1 MKTLL
6 IIDAGLGQARA
17 YMAKTLLGA
26 AAPKAHLELI
36 DNPNDAELAIVLGT
50 ALPADSALN
59 GKNVYLGDINRAVA
73 HPELFLGEAKDHAKP
88 YVAPAAVAVPAAA
101 QGQKRI
107 VAVTACPTGVAHT
120 FMAAEAIETEAKKR
134 GWWVKVETRGSVG
147 AGNAITPEEVAEA
160 DLVIVAADIEV
171 DLAKFAGKP
180 MYRTTT
186 GLALKKTAQ
195 ELDKAV
201 AEAKPYQPS
210 GKPQA
215 AAEGKKESAGAYRHL
230 LTGVSY
236 MLPMVVAGG
245 LCIALSF
252 AFGIKA
258 FEVKDTLAAALMQ
271 IGGGS
276 AFALM
281 VPVLAG
287 FIAFSIADRPGLT
300 PGLIGGMLAVSGG
313 SAFALM
319 VPVLAGF
326 IAFSIADRP
335 GLTPGL
341 IGGMLA
347 VSGGSGFI
355 GGIIAGFL
363 AGYVAKAI
371 STKLKL
377 PQSMEALKPILIIPL
392 VSSLI
397 VGLAMIYLIGKPV
410 AGILAW
416 LTHWLQTMGTANAV
430 LLGAILGAM
439 MCTDMGGPVN
449 KAAYAFGVGL
459 LSTQTYAPMAA
470 IMAAG
475 MVPPLAMGIA
485 TLVARNKFDKGQR
498 EGGKAALVLGLC
510 FISEG
515 AIPFAARDPMRVLP
529 CCIVG
534 GAVTGAISMAVG
546 AKLMAP
552 HGGLFV
558 LLIPGAITPVLGY
571 LLAIVAGTL
580 VAGLA
585 YAVLKRPEAQTAEV
599 EKAA

>member
-6 IIDAGLGQARA
+6 MVDSSLGQARGHLA
-17 YMAKTLLGA
+17 KRMLEAAAAKTGLTLVES
-26 AAPKAHLELI
+26 LQ
-36 DNPNDAELAIVLGT
+36 DAELVAVAGQS
-50 ALPADSALN
+50 APADAGLN
-59 GKNVYLGDINRAVA
+59 GKLVYVGDVEQAVREPEAFLARAKA
-73 HPELFLGEAKDHAKP
+73 EAET
-88 YVAPAAVAVPAAA
+88 YQAPQAAPVKAD
-101 QGQKRI
+101 GQKRI
-107 VAVTACPTGVAHT
+107 VAITACPTGVAHT
-120 FMAAEAIETEAKKR
+120 FMAAEAIESEAKKR

-147 AGNAITPEEVAEA
+147 AGNAITPEEVAAA

-171 DLAKFAGKP
+171 DLDKFAGKP
-180 MYRTTT
+180 MYRTST

-195 ELDKAV
+195 ELDKAL
-201 AEAKPYQPS
+201 AEAEVFQPQQRGS
-210 GKPQA
+210 A
-215 AAEGKKESAGAYRHL
+215 APAGKKKEGNGPYRHM

-252 AFGIKA
+252 VFGIKA
-258 FEVKDTLAAALMQ
+258 FEVKGTLAAALMQ

-300 PGLIGGMLAVSGG
+300 PGLIGGMLAVSTG
-313 SAFALM
+313 
-319 VPVLAGF
+319 AGF
-326 IAFSIADRP
+326 
-335 GLTPGL
+335 L
-341 IGGMLA
+341 
-347 VSGGSGFI
+347 

-371 STKLKL
+371 SSKLRL

-392 VSSLI
+392 VASLI
-397 VGLAMIYLIGKPV
+397 TGLIMIYVVGTPV
-410 AGILAW
+410 AKIMEG
-416 LTHWLQTMGTANAV
+416 LTHWLQSLGTANAV

-449 KAAYAFGVGL
+449 KAAYAFGVAL
-459 LSTQTYAPMAA
+459 LSSSVYAPMAA

-475 MVPPLAMGIA
+475 MVPPLAMGLA
-485 TLVARNKFDKGQR
+485 TLLARHKFEKSER

-529 CCIVG
+529 CCIAG
-534 GAVTGAISMAVG
+534 GALTGALSMAFG

-558 LLIPGAITPVLGY
+558 LLIPGAITPVLLY
-571 LLAIVAGTL
+571 LVAIAAGTL
-580 VAGLA
+580 LAGVA
-585 YAVLKRPEAQTAEV
+585 YALLKRAETSV
-599 EKAA
+599 AAAA

>member
-6 IIDAGLGQARA
+6 IIDSSLGQARGHLA
-17 YMAKTLLGA
+17 SLMLGA
-26 AAPKAHLELI
+26 AAAKAGLSWVEKAA
-36 DNPNDAELAIVLGT
+36 DAELVIVAGQAI
-50 ALPADSALN
+50 PADRALN
-59 GKNVYLGDINRAVA
+59 GKKLYLGDVEKAVRD
-73 HPELFLGEAKDHAKP
+73 PEGFLAQAIAQAKP
-88 YVAPAAVAVPAAA
+88 YQAVAAATPVTA
-101 QGQKRI
+101 TGPKRI
-107 VAVTACPTGVAHT
+107 VAITACPTGVAHT
-120 FMAAEAIETEAKKR
+120 FMAAEAIESEAKKR

-147 AGNAITPEEVAEA
+147 AGNAITPEEVAAA

-171 DLAKFAGKP
+171 DLDKFAGKP
-180 MYRTTT
+180 MYRATT

-195 ELDKAV
+195 ELDKALV
-201 AEAKPYQPS
+201 EAEVYQPKTGS
-210 GKPQA
+210 STGS
-215 AAEGKKESAGAYRHL
+215 KKTETGGPYRHL

-252 AFGIKA
+252 VFGIKA
-258 FEVKDTLAAALMQ
+258 FEVKGTLAAALMQ

-300 PGLIGGMLAVSGG
+300 PGLIGGMLAVSTG
-313 SAFALM
+313 
-319 VPVLAGF
+319 AGF
-326 IAFSIADRP
+326 
-335 GLTPGL
+335 L
-341 IGGMLA
+341 
-347 VSGGSGFI
+347 

-371 STKLKL
+371 STKLHL

-392 VSSLI
+392 VASLI
-397 VGLAMIYLIGKPV
+397 VGLVMIYVVGTPV
-410 AGILAW
+410 AKIMTG
-416 LTHWLQTMGTANAV
+416 LTNWLQSMGTANAV

-449 KAAYAFGVGL
+449 KAAYAFGVAL
-459 LSTQTYAPMAA
+459 LSSSVYAPMAA

-475 MVPPLAMGIA
+475 MVPPLAMGLA
-485 TLVARNKFDKGQR
+485 TLLARHKFDKGEQ

-529 CCIVG
+529 CCIAG
-534 GAVTGAISMAVG
+534 GALTGALSMAFG
-546 AKLMAP
+546 AQLMAP

-558 LLIPGAITPVLGY
+558 LLIPGAIHPVLLY
-571 LLAIVAGTL
+571 LVAIIAGTVL
-580 VAGLA
+580 AGGL
-585 YAVLKRPEAQTAEV
+585 YAMLKRPDTAV
-599 EKAA
+599 AKVV

>member
-6 IIDAGLGQARA
+6 IIDSSLGQARGHLA
-17 YMAKTLLGA
+17 SLMLCA
-26 AAPKAHLELI
+26 AAAKAGLSWVEKAA
-36 DNPNDAELAIVLGT
+36 DAELVIVAGQSV
-50 ALPADSALN
+50 PADSALN
-59 GKNVYLGDINRAVA
+59 GKNVYLGDVEKAVRD
-73 HPELFLGEAKDHAKP
+73 PEGFLAQAITQAKP
-88 YVAPAAVAVPAAA
+88 YQAAVAAAPVA
-101 QGQKRI
+101 ASTTGPKRI
-107 VAVTACPTGVAHT
+107 VAITACPTGVAHT
-120 FMAAEAIETEAKKR
+120 FMAAEAIESEAKKR

-147 AGNAITPEEVAEA
+147 AGNAITPEEVAAA

-171 DLAKFAGKP
+171 DLDKFAGKP

-201 AEAKPYQPS
+201 VEAEVYQPKTGS
-210 GKPQA
+210 STGVKK
-215 AAEGKKESAGAYRHL
+215 AETGGPYRHL

-252 AFGIKA
+252 VFGIKA
-258 FEVKDTLAAALMQ
+258 FEVKGTLAAALMQ

-300 PGLIGGMLAVSGG
+300 PGLIGGMLAVSTG
-313 SAFALM
+313 
-319 VPVLAGF
+319 AGF
-326 IAFSIADRP
+326 
-335 GLTPGL
+335 L
-341 IGGMLA
+341 
-347 VSGGSGFI
+347 

-371 STKLKL
+371 STKLRL

-392 VSSLI
+392 VASLI
-397 VGLAMIYLIGKPV
+397 VGLVMIYVVGTPV
-410 AGILAW
+410 AKIMTG
-416 LTHWLQTMGTANAV
+416 LTNWLQSMGTANAV

-449 KAAYAFGVGL
+449 KAAYAFGVAL
-459 LSTQTYAPMAA
+459 LSSSVYAPMAA

-475 MVPPLAMGIA
+475 MVPPLAMGLA
-485 TLVARNKFDKGQR
+485 TLLARHKFDKGEQ

-529 CCIVG
+529 CCIAG
-534 GAVTGAISMAVG
+534 GALTGALSMAFG
-546 AKLMAP
+546 AQLMAP

-558 LLIPGAITPVLGY
+558 LLIPGAIHPVLLY
-571 LLAIVAGTL
+571 LVAIIAGTVL
-580 VAGLA
+580 AGGL
-585 YAVLKRPEAQTAEV
+585 YAMLKRPDAVVAKV
-599 EKAA
+599 A

>member
-6 IIDAGLGQARA
+6 MVDSSLGQARGHLA
-17 YMAKTLLGA
+17 KRMLEAAAAKTGLTLVESLQDAELVAVAGQAAPADAGLNGKLVYVGDVEQAVREPDAFLARARADAEPYQAPLA
-26 AAPKAHLELI
+26 AAPVKA
-36 DNPNDAELAIVLGT
+36 D
-50 ALPADSALN
+50 
-59 GKNVYLGDINRAVA
+59 
-73 HPELFLGEAKDHAKP
+73 
-88 YVAPAAVAVPAAA
+88 
-101 QGQKRI
+101 GQKRI
-107 VAVTACPTGVAHT
+107 VAITACPTGVAHT
-120 FMAAEAIETEAKKR
+120 FMAAEAIESEAKKR

-147 AGNAITPEEVAEA
+147 AGNAITPEEVAAA

-171 DLAKFAGKP
+171 DLDKFAGKP
-180 MYRTTT
+180 MYRTST

-195 ELDKAV
+195 ELDKAL
-201 AEAKPYQPS
+201 AEAEVFQPQQR
-210 GKPQA
+210 GGA
-215 AAEGKKESAGAYRHL
+215 APAAKKKEGNGPYRHL

-252 AFGIKA
+252 VFGIKA
-258 FEVKDTLAAALMQ
+258 FEVKGTLAAALMQ

-300 PGLIGGMLAVSGG
+300 PGLIGGMLAVSTG
-313 SAFALM
+313 
-319 VPVLAGF
+319 AGF
-326 IAFSIADRP
+326 
-335 GLTPGL
+335 L
-341 IGGMLA
+341 
-347 VSGGSGFI
+347 

-371 STKLKL
+371 SSKLRL

-392 VSSLI
+392 VASLI
-397 VGLAMIYLIGKPV
+397 TGLIMIYVVGTPV
-410 AGILAW
+410 AKIMEG
-416 LTHWLQTMGTANAV
+416 LTHWLQSLGTANAV
-430 LLGAILGAM
+430 LLGAILGGM

-449 KAAYAFGVGL
+449 KAAYAFGVAL
-459 LSTQTYAPMAA
+459 LSSSVYAPMAA

-475 MVPPLAMGIA
+475 MVPPLAMGLA
-485 TLVARNKFDKGQR
+485 TLLARRKFPKSEQ

-510 FISEG
+510 FITEG

-529 CCIVG
+529 CCIAG
-534 GAVTGAISMAVG
+534 GALTGALSMAFG

-558 LLIPGAITPVLGY
+558 LLIPGAISPVLLY
-571 LLAIVAGTL
+571 LVAIAAGTL
-580 VAGLA
+580 LAGVA
-585 YAVLKRPEAQTAEV
+585 YALLKRAEV
-599 EKAA
+599 PAASVA

>member
-6 IIDAGLGQARA
+6 MVDSSLGQARGHLA
-17 YMAKTLLGA
+17 KRMLEAAAAKTGLTLVESLQDAELVVVAGQAAPADAGLNGKLVYVGDVEQAVREPDAFLARAKAEAETYQVPQA
-26 AAPKAHLELI
+26 AAPVKA
-36 DNPNDAELAIVLGT
+36 N
-50 ALPADSALN
+50 
-59 GKNVYLGDINRAVA
+59 
-73 HPELFLGEAKDHAKP
+73 
-88 YVAPAAVAVPAAA
+88 
-101 QGQKRI
+101 GQKRI
-107 VAVTACPTGVAHT
+107 VAITACPTGVAHT
-120 FMAAEAIETEAKKR
+120 FMAAEAIESEAKKR

-147 AGNAITPEEVAEA
+147 AGNAITPEEVAAA

-171 DLAKFAGKP
+171 DLDKFAGKP
-180 MYRTTT
+180 MYRTST

-195 ELDKAV
+195 ELDKAQ
-201 AEAKPYQPS
+201 AEAEVFQPQQR
-210 GKPQA
+210 GGA
-215 AAEGKKESAGAYRHL
+215 APKAKKKEGSGPYRHL

-252 AFGIKA
+252 VFGIKA
-258 FEVKDTLAAALMQ
+258 FEVKGTLAAALMQ

-300 PGLIGGMLAVSGG
+300 PGLIGGMLAVSTG
-313 SAFALM
+313 
-319 VPVLAGF
+319 AGF
-326 IAFSIADRP
+326 
-335 GLTPGL
+335 L
-341 IGGMLA
+341 
-347 VSGGSGFI
+347 

-371 STKLKL
+371 SSKLRL

-392 VSSLI
+392 VASLI
-397 VGLAMIYLIGKPV
+397 TGLIMIYVVGTPV
-410 AGILAW
+410 AKIMEG
-416 LTHWLQTMGTANAV
+416 LTHWLQSLGTANAV
-430 LLGAILGAM
+430 LLGAILGGM

-449 KAAYAFGVGL
+449 KAAYAFGVAL
-459 LSTQTYAPMAA
+459 LSSSVYAPMAA

-475 MVPPLAMGIA
+475 MVPPLAMGLA
-485 TLVARNKFDKGQR
+485 TLLARRKFPKSEQ

-510 FISEG
+510 FITEG

-529 CCIVG
+529 CCIAG
-534 GAVTGAISMAVG
+534 GALTGALSMAFG

-558 LLIPGAITPVLGY
+558 LLIPGAISPVLLY
-571 LLAIVAGTL
+571 LVAIAAGTL
-580 VAGLA
+580 LAGVA
-585 YAVLKRPEAQTAEV
+585 YALLKRAEV
-599 EKAA
+599 PVTAAA

>member
-6 IIDAGLGQARA
+6 LTEGAQGQARS
-17 YMAKTLLGA
+17 YLAKRMLESVVAKQDITLVEA
-26 AAPKAHLELI
+26 AQ
-36 DNPNDAELAIVLGT
+36 DAELIVVIGDEQPQDAT
-50 ALPADSALN
+50 LN
-59 GKNVYLGDINRAVA
+59 GKRLFVGSAEKAIRE
-73 HPELFLGEAKDHAKP
+73 PEAFLAQAKAEAQP
-88 YVAPAAVAVPAAA
+88 YQFADAAVAAPAK
-101 QGQKRI
+101 GPMRV

-120 FMAAEAIETEAKKR
+120 FMAAEAIEAEAKKR

-147 AGNAITPEEVAEA
+147 AGNEITPEEVAAA

-171 DLAKFAGKP
+171 DLNKFSGKP
-180 MYRTTT
+180 MYRTST

-195 ELDKAV
+195 ELDKALV
-201 AEAKPYQPS
+201 ESETFTAMKS
-210 GKPQA
+210 TSSTSSK
-215 AAEGKKESAGAYRHL
+215 KKESAGAYRHL

-252 AFGIKA
+252 VFGIEA
-258 FEVKDTLAAALMQ
+258 FKQQGTLAAALMQ

-287 FIAFSIADRPGLT
+287 YIAFSIADRPGLT
-300 PGLIGGMLAVSGG
+300 PGLIGGMLAVSTG
-313 SAFALM
+313 
-319 VPVLAGF
+319 AGF
-326 IAFSIADRP
+326 
-335 GLTPGL
+335 L
-341 IGGMLA
+341 
-347 VSGGSGFI
+347 

-371 STKLKL
+371 SSKLHL

-392 VSSLI
+392 VASLI
-397 VGLAMIYLIGKPV
+397 TGLAMIYIVGKPV
-410 AGILAW
+410 AAIMEG
-416 LTHWLQTMGTANAV
+416 LTHWLQAMGTANAV
-430 LLGAILGAM
+430 ILGAILGAM

-449 KAAYAFGVGL
+449 KAAYAFGVAL

-475 MVPPLAMGIA
+475 MVPPLAMGFA
-485 TLVARNKFDKGQR
+485 TLVARNKFAQSER

-529 CCIVG
+529 CCIAG
-534 GAVTGAISMAVG
+534 GALTGALSMFFG

-558 LLIPGAITPVLGY
+558 LLIPGAITPVIQY
-571 LLAIVAGTL
+571 LIAIVAGTL
-580 VAGLA
+580 LAGGL
-585 YAVLKRPEAQTAEV
+585 YALLKRPDVEIAE
-599 EKAA
+599 EKLA

>member
-6 IIDAGLGQARA
+6 IKDPTLGLASA
-17 YMAKTLLGA
+17 YMAQQRLA
-26 AAPKAHLELI
+26 AAAAAAGLTLT
-36 DNPNDAELAIVLGT
+36 DNPADAELAIVLGKNVPDD
-50 ALPADSALN
+50 AALN
-59 GKNVYLGDINRAVA
+59 GKAVWLGDIQLAVREPETFLNRAKA
-73 HPELFLGEAKDHAKP
+73 EAKTWQ
-88 YVAPAAVAVPAAA
+88 APAAVATPEAGAPAAPA
-101 QGQKRI
+101 QAGAQKRV

-120 FMAAEAIETEAKKR
+120 FMAAEAIQAEATRR

-147 AGNAITPEEVAEA
+147 AGNAITPEEVAAA

-180 MYRTTT
+180 MYRTST

-201 AEAKPYQPS
+201 AEAKPY
-210 GKPQA
+210 KA
-215 AAEGKKESAGAYRHL
+215 AADGQSNSSEEEKKGGAGAYRHL

-245 LCIALSF
+245 LSIALSF
-252 AFGIKA
+252 AFGITA
-258 FEVKDTLAAALMQ
+258 FKEQGTLAAALMQ

-300 PGLIGGMLAVSGG
+300 PGLIGGMIATSIN
-313 SAFALM
+313 
-319 VPVLAGF
+319 AGF
-326 IAFSIADRP
+326 
-335 GLTPGL
+335 L
-341 IGGMLA
+341 
-347 VSGGSGFI
+347 
-355 GGIIAGFL
+355 GGIIAGFI
-363 AGYVAKAI
+363 AGYAAKLI
-371 STKLKL
+371 SGKVKL

-392 VSSLI
+392 FASLI
-397 VGLAMIYLIGKPV
+397 TGLLMIYVVGKPV
-410 AGILAW
+410 AGIMNG
-416 LTHWLQTMGTANAV
+416 LTHWLANMGTANAV
-430 LLGAILGAM
+430 LLGAILGGM

-449 KAAYAFGVGL
+449 KVAYAFGVGL
-459 LSTQTYAPMAA
+459 LSSQTYAPMAA

-475 MVPPLAMGIA
+475 MVPPLAMGLA
-485 TLVARNKFDKGQR
+485 TLVARRKFNKGQQ

-534 GAVTGAISMAVG
+534 GATTGAISMAIG

-558 LLIPGAITPVLGY
+558 LLIPGAITPVIGY
-571 LLAIVAGTL
+571 LMAIIIGTAI
-580 VAGLA
+580 AGLS
-585 YAVLKRPEAQTAEV
+585 YAVLKRPEEQLA
-599 EKAA
+599 KA

>member
-6 IIDAGLGQARA
+6 IIEPGCGQARA

-26 AAPKAHLELI
+26 AAQKAQLELT
-36 DNPNDAELAIVLGT
+36 DNPNDAELAIVIGN
-50 ALPADSALN
+50 AVPGDASLN
-59 GKNVYLGDINRAVA
+59 GKKVYLGDINRAVG
-73 HPELFLGEAKDHAKP
+73 HPELFLSEAKSHAAP
-88 YVAPAAVAVPAAA
+88 YSAPAAAPAASSNA
-101 QGQKRI
+101 NGPKRV

-147 AGNAITPEEVAEA
+147 AGNAITPEEVAQA

-180 MYRTTT
+180 MYRTST

-195 ELDKAV
+195 EFDKAV
-201 AEAKPYQPS
+201 AEAKPYQPAGAGAVAS
-210 GKPQA
+210 D
-215 AAEGKKESAGAYRHL
+215 KKEQGGAGPYRHL

-245 LCIALSF
+245 LLIALSF
-252 AFGIKA
+252 VFGIEA
-258 FEVKDTLAAALMQ
+258 FKQEGTLAAALMK

-287 FIAFSIADRPGLT
+287 YIAFSIADRPGLT
-300 PGLIGGMLAVSGG
+300 PGLIGGMLAVS
-313 SAFALM
+313 
-319 VPVLAGF
+319 
-326 IAFSIADRP
+326 
-335 GLTPGL
+335 T
-341 IGGMLA
+341 
-347 VSGGSGFI
+347 GSGFI

-371 STKLKL
+371 SGKVKL

-392 VSSLI
+392 FSSLI
-397 VGLAMIYLIGKPV
+397 VGLAMIYVIGTPV
-410 AGILAW
+410 AKILAG
-416 LTHWLQTMGTANAV
+416 LTAWLQSMGTANAV
-430 LLGAILGAM
+430 LLGTILGAM

-459 LSTQTYAPMAA
+459 LSSQVYAPMAA

-485 TLVARNKFDKGQR
+485 TLVARRKFDKGQQ

-515 AIPFAARDPMRVLP
+515 AIPFAARDPMRVIP

-534 GAVTGAISMAVG
+534 GAVTGAISMAIG

-571 LLAIVAGTL
+571 LLAIVAGSL
-580 VAGLA
+580 LAGLV
-585 YAVLKRPEAQTAEV
+585 YAFLKRPESELAA
-599 EKAA
+599 KAA

>member
-6 IIDAGLGQARA
+6 IIDSELGQARA

-26 AAPKAHLELI
+26 AAQTANLQFIE
-36 DNPNDAELAIVLGT
+36 NPGEAELAIVLGSQ
-50 ALPADSALN
+50 LPNDSALS
-59 GKNVYLGDINRAVA
+59 GKKVWLGDINRAVA
-73 HPELFLGEAKDHAKP
+73 HPDLFLSEAKNHAAL
-88 YVAPAAVAVPAAA
+88 YTAPTAVAAALVA
-101 QGQKRI
+101 SNGPKRI

-147 AGNAITPEEVAEA
+147 AGNAITPEEVAQA
-160 DLVIVAADIEV
+160 DLVMVAADIEV

-210 GKPQA
+210 GQA
-215 AAEGKKESAGAYRHL
+215 QSESSEGKKESAGAYRHL

-245 LCIALSF
+245 LLIALSF
-252 AFGIKA
+252 AFGITA
-258 FEVKDTLAAALMQ
+258 FKEEGTLAAALMK

-300 PGLIGGMLAVSGG
+300 PGLIGGMLAVS
-313 SAFALM
+313 
-319 VPVLAGF
+319 
-326 IAFSIADRP
+326 
-335 GLTPGL
+335 T
-341 IGGMLA
+341 
-347 VSGGSGFI
+347 GSGFI

-363 AGYVAKAI
+363 AGYLAKAI
-371 STKLKL
+371 SKGLKL
-377 PQSMEALKPILIIPL
+377 PPSMEALKPILIIPL

-397 VGLAMIYLIGKPV
+397 VGLAMIYLIGTPV
-410 AGILAW
+410 AKILAG
-416 LTHWLQTMGTANAV
+416 LTSWLQTMGTANAV
-430 LLGAILGAM
+430 LLGAILGGM

-475 MVPPLAMGIA
+475 MVPPLAMGLA

-515 AIPFAARDPMRVLP
+515 AIPFAARDPMRVIP
-529 CCIVG
+529 CCIAG
-534 GAVTGAISMAVG
+534 GALTGAISMAIG

-571 LLAIVAGTL
+571 LLSIVAGTL
-580 VAGLA
+580 LTGLV
-585 YAVLKRPEAQTAEV
+585 YAFLKRPETEV
-599 EKAA
+599 VAKVA

>member
-6 IIDAGLGQARA
+6 MVDSSLGQARGHLA
-17 YMAKTLLGA
+17 KRMLEAAAAKTGLTLVESLQDAELVAVAGQSAPADAGLNGKLVYVGDVEQAVREPDAFLARAKAEAETYQAPQA
-26 AAPKAHLELI
+26 AAPVKA
-36 DNPNDAELAIVLGT
+36 A
-50 ALPADSALN
+50 
-59 GKNVYLGDINRAVA
+59 
-73 HPELFLGEAKDHAKP
+73 
-88 YVAPAAVAVPAAA
+88 
-101 QGQKRI
+101 GQKRI
-107 VAVTACPTGVAHT
+107 VAITACPTGVAHT
-120 FMAAEAIETEAKKR
+120 FMAAEAIESEAKKR

-147 AGNAITPEEVAEA
+147 AGNAITPEEVAAA

-171 DLAKFAGKP
+171 DLDKFAGKP
-180 MYRTTT
+180 MYRTST

-195 ELDKAV
+195 ELDKAL
-201 AEAKPYQPS
+201 AEAEVFQPQQRGS
-210 GKPQA
+210 A
-215 AAEGKKESAGAYRHL
+215 APAGKKKEGNGPYRHL

-252 AFGIKA
+252 VFGIKA
-258 FEVKDTLAAALMQ
+258 FEVKGTLAAALMQ

-300 PGLIGGMLAVSGG
+300 PGLIGGMLAVSTG
-313 SAFALM
+313 
-319 VPVLAGF
+319 AGF
-326 IAFSIADRP
+326 
-335 GLTPGL
+335 L
-341 IGGMLA
+341 
-347 VSGGSGFI
+347 

-371 STKLKL
+371 SSKLRL

-392 VSSLI
+392 VASLI
-397 VGLAMIYLIGKPV
+397 TGLIMIYVVGTPV
-410 AGILAW
+410 AKIMEG
-416 LTHWLQTMGTANAV
+416 LTHWLQSLGTANAV
-430 LLGAILGAM
+430 LLGAILGGM

-449 KAAYAFGVGL
+449 KAAYAFGVAL
-459 LSTQTYAPMAA
+459 LSSSVYAPMAA

-475 MVPPLAMGIA
+475 MVPPLAMGLA
-485 TLVARNKFDKGQR
+485 TLLARRKFPKSEQ

-510 FISEG
+510 FITEG

-529 CCIVG
+529 CCIAG
-534 GAVTGAISMAVG
+534 GALTGALSMAFG

-558 LLIPGAITPVLGY
+558 LLIPGAISPVLLY
-571 LLAIVAGTL
+571 LVAIAAGTL
-580 VAGLA
+580 LAGVA
-585 YAVLKRPEAQTAEV
+585 YALLKRTEV
-599 EKAA
+599 PAASVA

>member
-6 IIDAGLGQARA
+6 MIDSSLGQARSQLA
-17 YMAKTLLGA
+17 KKMLAAAAAKTGHVLVESVA
-26 AAPKAHLELI
+26 
-36 DNPNDAELAIVLGT
+36 DAELVVVAGDN
-50 ALPADSALN
+50 APADAQLA
-59 GKNVYLGDINRAVA
+59 GKNVFVGDVALAIREPEIFLQRASA
-73 HPELFLGEAKDHAKP
+73 EAKA
-88 YVAPAAVAVPAAA
+88 YVAPAVAPAKAAA
-101 QGQKRI
+101 GSGPKRI
-107 VAVTACPTGVAHT
+107 VAITACPTGVAHT

-171 DLAKFAGKP
+171 DLEKFAGKP
-180 MYRTTT
+180 MYRTST
-186 GLALKKTAQ
+186 GLALKKTKQ
-195 ELDKAV
+195 ELDKALV
-201 AEAKPYQPS
+201 EAEVFEPKKQGS
-210 GKPQA
+210 QA
-215 AAEGKKESAGAYRHL
+215 AAGKKKETGNGPYRHL

-258 FEVKDTLAAALMQ
+258 FEVKGTLAAALMQ
-271 IGGGS
+271 IGGAS

-300 PGLIGGMLAVSGG
+300 PGLIGGMLAVSTG
-313 SAFALM
+313 
-319 VPVLAGF
+319 AGF
-326 IAFSIADRP
+326 
-335 GLTPGL
+335 L
-341 IGGMLA
+341 
-347 VSGGSGFI
+347 

-363 AGYVAKAI
+363 AGYVARFI
-371 STKLKL
+371 GSKLRL

-392 VSSLI
+392 LASLVTGLVMIYVVGTPVSKIL
-397 VGLAMIYLIGKPV
+397 VGL
-410 AGILAW
+410 
-416 LTHWLQTMGTANAV
+416 TNWLQSMGTANAV

-449 KAAYAFGVGL
+449 KASYAFGVTL
-459 LSTQTYAPMAA
+459 LSSSVYAPMAA

-475 MVPPLAMGIA
+475 MVPPLAMGLA
-485 TLVARNKFDKGQR
+485 TILARKKFEQGER
-498 EGGKAALVLGLC
+498 EGGKAAMVLGLC
-510 FISEG
+510 FITEG

-529 CCIVG
+529 CCIAG
-534 GAVTGAISMAVG
+534 GALTGALSMAFG

-558 LLIPGAITPVLGY
+558 LLIPGAITPILGY
-571 LLAIVAGTL
+571 LVAIIAGTL
-580 VAGLA
+580 LAGVSYALLRRSDAALAAKVVA
-585 YAVLKRPEAQTAEV
+585 Q
-599 EKAA
+599 

>member
-6 IIDAGLGQARA
+6 IIDSSLGQARGHLA
-17 YMAKTLLGA
+17 TLMLGA
-26 AAPKAHLELI
+26 AAAKAGLSWVE
-36 DNPNDAELAIVLGT
+36 NAADAELVIVAGQSV
-50 ALPADSALN
+50 PADGALN
-59 GKNVYLGDINRAVA
+59 GKKLYIGDVEKAVRD
-73 HPELFLGEAKDHAKP
+73 PEAFLAQAIAQAKP
-88 YVAPAAVAVPAAA
+88 YQAAVAVSAPVTATS
-101 QGQKRI
+101 GPKRI
-107 VAVTACPTGVAHT
+107 VAITACPTGVAHT
-120 FMAAEAIETEAKKR
+120 FMAAEAIESEAKKR

-147 AGNAITPEEVAEA
+147 AGNAITPEEVAAA

-171 DLAKFAGKP
+171 DLDKFVDKP

-186 GLALKKTAQ
+186 GLALKKTVQ
-195 ELDKAV
+195 ELDKALV
-201 AEAKPYQPS
+201 EAEVYQPKTGS
-210 GKPQA
+210 STGT
-215 AAEGKKESAGAYRHL
+215 KKTETGGPYRHL

-252 AFGIKA
+252 VFGIKA
-258 FEVKDTLAAALMQ
+258 FEVKGTLAAALMQ

-300 PGLIGGMLAVSGG
+300 PGLIGGMLAVSTG
-313 SAFALM
+313 
-319 VPVLAGF
+319 AGF
-326 IAFSIADRP
+326 
-335 GLTPGL
+335 L
-341 IGGMLA
+341 
-347 VSGGSGFI
+347 

-371 STKLKL
+371 STKLHL

-392 VSSLI
+392 VASLI
-397 VGLAMIYLIGKPV
+397 VGLVMIYVVGTPV
-410 AGILAW
+410 AKIMTG
-416 LTHWLQTMGTANAV
+416 LTDWLQSMGTANAV

-449 KAAYAFGVGL
+449 KAAYAFGVAL
-459 LSTQTYAPMAA
+459 LSSSVYAPMAA

-475 MVPPLAMGIA
+475 MVPPLAMGLA
-485 TLVARNKFDKGQR
+485 TLLARHKFDKGEQ

-529 CCIVG
+529 CCIAG
-534 GAVTGAISMAVG
+534 GALTGALSMAFG
-546 AKLMAP
+546 AQLMAP

-558 LLIPGAITPVLGY
+558 LLIPGAIHPVLLY
-571 LLAIVAGTL
+571 LVAIIAGTVL
-580 VAGLA
+580 AGGA
-585 YAVLKRPEAQTAEV
+585 YAMLKRPDEV
-599 EKAA
+599 VAKVA

>member
-17 YMAKTLLGA
+17 YMAKTLLGTA
-26 AAPKAHLELI
+26 AQKAQLELI
-36 DNPNDAELAIVLGT
+36 DNPNDAELAIVLGST
-50 ALPADSALN
+50 LPADSALN
-59 GKNVYLGDINRAVA
+59 GKKVYLGDINRAVA
-73 HPELFLGEAKDHAKP
+73 HPELFLGEAKSHATP
-88 YVAPAAVAVPAAA
+88 YVAPAAAPAAA
-101 QGQKRI
+101 AASGPKRI
-107 VAVTACPTGVAHT
+107 VAITACPTGVAHT

-147 AGNAITPEEVAEA
+147 AGNEITPEEVAQA

-195 ELDKAV
+195 EFEKAQL
-201 AEAKPYQPS
+201 EAKPYQPS
-210 GKPQA
+210 GPSGQQA
-215 AAEGKKESAGAYRHL
+215 DSAKKEGGGAYRHL

-313 SAFALM
+313 S
-319 VPVLAGF
+319 
-326 IAFSIADRP
+326 
-335 GLTPGL
+335 
-341 IGGMLA
+341 
-347 VSGGSGFI
+347 GFI

-363 AGYVAKAI
+363 AGYVAKLI

-377 PQSMEALKPILIIPL
+377 PPSMEALKPILIIPL

-410 AGILAW
+410 AGILAG

-534 GAVTGAISMAVG
+534 GAVTGAISMAIG

-571 LLAIVAGTL
+571 LLAIIAGTL
-580 VAGLA
+580 VAGLS
-585 YAVLKRPEAQTAEV
+585 YAVLKRPEAQTV

>member
-6 IIDAGLGQARA
+6 IIDSSLGQARGHLA
-17 YMAKTLLGA
+17 SLMLGA
-26 AAPKAHLELI
+26 AAAKAGLSWVEKAA
-36 DNPNDAELAIVLGT
+36 DAELVIVAGQSV
-50 ALPADSALN
+50 PADSALN
-59 GKNVYLGDINRAVA
+59 GKNVYLGDVEKAVRD
-73 HPELFLGEAKDHAKP
+73 PEGFLAQAIAQAKP
-88 YVAPAAVAVPAAA
+88 YQSPVTAAPATILATTSATGP
-101 QGQKRI
+101 KRI
-107 VAVTACPTGVAHT
+107 VAITACPTGVAHT
-120 FMAAEAIETEAKKR
+120 FMAAEAIESEAKKR

-147 AGNAITPEEVAEA
+147 AGNAITPEEVAAA

-171 DLAKFAGKP
+171 DLDKFAGKP
-180 MYRTTT
+180 MYRITT

-195 ELDKAV
+195 ELDKALV
-201 AEAKPYQPS
+201 QAEVYQPKNGS
-210 GKPQA
+210 STGS
-215 AAEGKKESAGAYRHL
+215 KKTETGGPYRHL

-252 AFGIKA
+252 VFGIKA
-258 FEVKDTLAAALMQ
+258 FEVKGTLAAALMQ

-300 PGLIGGMLAVSGG
+300 PGLIGGMLAVSTG
-313 SAFALM
+313 
-319 VPVLAGF
+319 AGF
-326 IAFSIADRP
+326 
-335 GLTPGL
+335 L
-341 IGGMLA
+341 
-347 VSGGSGFI
+347 

-371 STKLKL
+371 STKLHL

-392 VSSLI
+392 VASLI
-397 VGLAMIYLIGKPV
+397 VGLVMIYVVGTPV
-410 AGILAW
+410 AQIMTG
-416 LTHWLQTMGTANAV
+416 LTNWLQSMGTANAV

-449 KAAYAFGVGL
+449 KAAYAFGVAL
-459 LSTQTYAPMAA
+459 LSSSVYAPMAA

-475 MVPPLAMGIA
+475 MVPPLAMGLA
-485 TLVARNKFDKGQR
+485 TLLARHKFDKGEQ

-529 CCIVG
+529 CCIAG
-534 GAVTGAISMAVG
+534 GALTGALSMAFG
-546 AKLMAP
+546 AQLMAP

-558 LLIPGAITPVLGY
+558 LLIPGAIHPVLLY
-571 LLAIVAGTL
+571 LVAIIAGTVL
-580 VAGLA
+580 AGGL
-585 YAVLKRPEAQTAEV
+585 YAMLKRPDDVVAKVA
-599 EKAA
+599 

>member
-6 IIDAGLGQARA
+6 IIDSSLGQARGHLA
-17 YMAKTLLGA
+17 SLMLGA
-26 AAPKAHLELI
+26 AAAKAGLSWVE
-36 DNPNDAELAIVLGT
+36 NAADAELVIVAGQS
-50 ALPADSALN
+50 APADSALN
-59 GKNVYLGDINRAVA
+59 GKKVYVGDIEKAVRD
-73 HPELFLGEAKDHAKP
+73 PEGFLAQALAQAKP
-88 YVAPAAVAVPAAA
+88 YQAAAVAAPAATSATGP
-101 QGQKRI
+101 KRI
-107 VAVTACPTGVAHT
+107 VAITACPTGVAHT

-147 AGNAITPEEVAEA
+147 AGNAITPEEVAAA

-171 DLAKFAGKP
+171 DLDKFAGKP

-186 GLALKKTAQ
+186 GLALKKTMQ
-195 ELDKAV
+195 ELDKALLE
-201 AEAKPYQPS
+201 AEVYQPKTGS
-210 GKPQA
+210 STGTKK
-215 AAEGKKESAGAYRHL
+215 AEGGGPYRHL

-252 AFGIKA
+252 VFGIKA
-258 FEVKDTLAAALMQ
+258 FEVKGTLAAALMQ

-300 PGLIGGMLAVSGG
+300 PGLIGGMLAVSTG
-313 SAFALM
+313 
-319 VPVLAGF
+319 AGF
-326 IAFSIADRP
+326 
-335 GLTPGL
+335 L
-341 IGGMLA
+341 
-347 VSGGSGFI
+347 

-371 STKLKL
+371 STKLHL

-392 VSSLI
+392 VASLI
-397 VGLAMIYLIGKPV
+397 VGLVMIYVVGTPV
-410 AGILAW
+410 AKIMTG
-416 LTHWLQTMGTANAV
+416 LTNWLQSMGTANAV

-449 KAAYAFGVGL
+449 KAAYAFGVAL
-459 LSTQTYAPMAA
+459 LSSSVYAPMAA

-475 MVPPLAMGIA
+475 MVPPLSMGLA
-485 TLVARNKFDKGQR
+485 TLLARHKFDKGEQ

-529 CCIVG
+529 CCIAG
-534 GAVTGAISMAVG
+534 GALTGALSMAFG
-546 AKLMAP
+546 AQLMAP

-558 LLIPGAITPVLGY
+558 LLIPGAIHPVLLY
-571 LLAIVAGTL
+571 LVAIIAGTVL
-580 VAGLA
+580 AGGL
-585 YAVLKRPEAQTAEV
+585 YAMLKRPDAVVAKV
-599 EKAA
+599 A

>member
-6 IIDAGLGQARA
+6 IIDPSLGQARA
-17 YMAKTLLGA
+17 YLAKTLLGTA
-26 AAPKAHLELI
+26 AHKAHLEII
-36 DNPNDAELAIVLGT
+36 DNPNEAELAIVVGT
-50 ALPADSALN
+50 AISADTSLN
-59 GKNVYLGDINRAVA
+59 GKKVYLGDIDRAVL
-73 HPELFLGEAKDHAKP
+73 HPELFLSEAKAKATP
-88 YVAPAAVAVPAAA
+88 YTAPVAAPAAANLAKGP
-101 QGQKRI
+101 KRV

-147 AGNAITPEEVAEA
+147 AGNAITPEEIAQA

-171 DLAKFAGKP
+171 DLAKFAGLP
-180 MYRTTT
+180 MYRTST
-186 GLALKKTAQ
+186 GLALKQTAQ

-201 AEAKPYQPS
+201 VEAKPYQ
-210 GKPQA
+210 A
-215 AAEGKKESAGAYRHL
+215 AQGASTSSQEGKKQNAGAYRHL

-252 AFGIKA
+252 AFGIEA
-258 FEVKDTLAAALMQ
+258 FKTPDTLAAALMQ

-287 FIAFSIADRPGLT
+287 YIAFSIADRPGLT
-300 PGLIGGMLAVSGG
+300 PGLIGGMLAVS
-313 SAFALM
+313 
-319 VPVLAGF
+319 
-326 IAFSIADRP
+326 
-335 GLTPGL
+335 T
-341 IGGMLA
+341 
-347 VSGGSGFI
+347 GSGFI
-355 GGIIAGFL
+355 GGILAGFL
-363 AGYVAKAI
+363 AGYVARAI

-377 PQSMEALKPILIIPL
+377 PPSMEALKPILIIPL
-392 VSSLI
+392 LSSLV

-410 AGILAW
+410 SGILAG

-430 LLGAILGAM
+430 LLGAILGGM

-475 MVPPLAMGIA
+475 MVPPLAMGLA
-485 TLVARNKFDKGQR
+485 TIVARRKFDKGQQ

-534 GAVTGAISMAVG
+534 GAVTGAISMAIG

-571 LLAIVAGTL
+571 LFAIIAGTL
-580 VAGLA
+580 LAGLA
-585 YAVLKRPEAQTAEV
+585 YAFLKRPEAELNTKTA
-599 EKAA
+599 

>member
-6 IIDAGLGQARA
+6 MIDSSLGQARSHL
-17 YMAKTLLGA
+17 AKNLLA
-26 AAPKAHLELI
+26 AAVAKAGHQLVEQAADAEI
-36 DNPNDAELAIVLGT
+36 VIVAGETVPNDATLT
-50 ALPADSALN
+50 
-59 GKNVYLGDINRAVA
+59 GKNIYTGDVAAAVREPEAFVQRALA
-73 HPELFLGEAKDHAKP
+73 EAKP
-88 YVAPAAVAVPAAA
+88 YVAPAAVADVSAPAAN
-101 QGQKRI
+101 GPKRI
-107 VAVTACPTGVAHT
+107 VAITACPTGVAHT
-120 FMAAEAIETEAKKR
+120 FMAAEAIESEAKKR

-147 AGNAITPEEVAEA
+147 AGNAITPEEVAAA

-180 MYRTTT
+180 MYRTST
-186 GLALKKTAQ
+186 GLALKKTKQ
-195 ELDKAV
+195 ELDKALV
-201 AEAKPYQPS
+201 EAEVYAPNAQ
-210 GKPQA
+210 GA
-215 AAEGKKESAGAYRHL
+215 ASATKKKEVGGSGPYRHL

-252 AFGIKA
+252 VFGIKA
-258 FEVKDTLAAALMQ
+258 FEVKGTLAAALMQ
-271 IGGGS
+271 IGGAS

-300 PGLIGGMLAVSGG
+300 PGLIGGMLAVSTG
-313 SAFALM
+313 
-319 VPVLAGF
+319 AGF
-326 IAFSIADRP
+326 
-335 GLTPGL
+335 L
-341 IGGMLA
+341 
-347 VSGGSGFI
+347 

-371 STKLKL
+371 SGKLKL

-392 VSSLI
+392 VASLI
-397 VGLAMIYLIGKPV
+397 TGLVMIYVVGTPV
-410 AGILAW
+410 AKIMAGLTAW
-416 LTHWLQTMGTANAV
+416 LQSLGTANAV

-449 KAAYAFGVGL
+449 KAAYAFGVAL
-459 LSTQTYAPMAA
+459 LSSSVYAPMAA

-475 MVPPLAMGIA
+475 MVPPLAMGLA
-485 TLVARNKFDKGQR
+485 TLLARNKFEQSER

-534 GAVTGAISMAVG
+534 GAVTGALSMAFH
-546 AKLMAP
+546 AQLMAP

-571 LLAIVAGTL
+571 LISIIVGTVLAG
-580 VAGLA
+580 GA
-585 YAVLKRPEAQTAEV
+585 YAILKRSDAAV
-599 EKAA
+599 AAKAVI

>member
-6 IIDAGLGQARA
+6 MIDSSLGQARGHLA
-17 YMAKTLLGA
+17 QRMLSA
-26 AAPKAHLELI
+26 AAAKQGLQLVDSLA
-36 DNPNDAELAIVLGT
+36 DAELVVVAGQSV
-50 ALPADSALN
+50 PADAALN
-59 GKNVYLGDINRAVA
+59 GKALYLGDVEQAVREPQAFLAAAKAHAQPYQAPAVA
-73 HPELFLGEAKDHAKP
+73 
-88 YVAPAAVAVPAAA
+88 AVPAKAA
-101 QGQKRI
+101 GQKRV
-107 VAVTACPTGVAHT
+107 VAITACPTGVAHT
-120 FMAAEAIETEAKKR
+120 FMAAEAIESEAKKR

-147 AGNAITPEEVAEA
+147 AGNAITPEEVAAA

-171 DLAKFAGKP
+171 DLDKFAGKP
-180 MYRTTT
+180 MYRTST

-195 ELDKAV
+195 ELDKAL
-201 AEAKPYQPS
+201 AEAEVYQPQKS
-210 GKPQA
+210 GA
-215 AAEGKKESAGAYRHL
+215 AASTGGKKKESAGPYRHL

-252 AFGIKA
+252 VFGIKA
-258 FEVKDTLAAALMQ
+258 FEEKGTLAAALMQ

-287 FIAFSIADRPGLT
+287 YIAFSIADRPGLT
-300 PGLIGGMLAVSGG
+300 PGLIGGMLAVSTG
-313 SAFALM
+313 
-319 VPVLAGF
+319 AGF
-326 IAFSIADRP
+326 
-335 GLTPGL
+335 L
-341 IGGMLA
+341 
-347 VSGGSGFI
+347 

-371 STKLKL
+371 SGKLRL

-392 VSSLI
+392 VASLI
-397 VGLAMIYLIGKPV
+397 TGLVMIYVVGTPV
-410 AGILAW
+410 AKIMEG
-416 LTHWLQTMGTANAV
+416 LTHWLQSLGTANAV

-449 KAAYAFGVGL
+449 KAAYAFGVAL
-459 LSTQTYAPMAA
+459 LSSSVYAPMAA

-475 MVPPLAMGIA
+475 MVPPLAMGLA
-485 TLVARNKFDKGQR
+485 TLLARRKFEKSEQ

-529 CCIVG
+529 CCIAG
-534 GAVTGAISMAVG
+534 GALTGALSMAFG

-558 LLIPGAITPVLGY
+558 LLIPGAISPVLLY

-580 VAGLA
+580 LAGVS
-585 YAVLKRPEAQTAEV
+585 YAVLKRPEAAVTS
-599 EKAA
+599 AA

>member
-6 IIDAGLGQARA
+6 IIDPSLGQARA
-17 YMAKTLLGA
+17 YMAKTLLGTA
-26 AAPKAHLELI
+26 AHKAHLDII
-36 DNPNDAELAIVLGT
+36 DNPNDAELAIVVGT
-50 ALPADSALN
+50 AIPADTALN
-59 GKNVYLGDINRAVA
+59 GKKVYLGDIDRAVL
-73 HPELFLGEAKDHAKP
+73 HPELFLSEAKGKAAP
-88 YVAPAAVAVPAAA
+88 YSAPAAAAPAQASLA
-101 QGQKRI
+101 KGPKRI

-147 AGNAITPEEVAEA
+147 AGNAITPEEIAQA

-171 DLAKFAGKP
+171 DLAKFAGLP
-180 MYRTTT
+180 MYRTST

-201 AEAKPYQPS
+201 AEAKPYEAQQS
-210 GKPQA
+210 ATASSQ
-215 AAEGKKESAGAYRHL
+215 EGKKQSAGAYRHL

-252 AFGIKA
+252 AFGIEA
-258 FEVKDTLAAALMQ
+258 FKTPDTLAAALMQ

-287 FIAFSIADRPGLT
+287 YIAFSIADRPGLT
-300 PGLIGGMLAVSGG
+300 PGLIGGMLAVS
-313 SAFALM
+313 
-319 VPVLAGF
+319 
-326 IAFSIADRP
+326 
-335 GLTPGL
+335 T
-341 IGGMLA
+341 
-347 VSGGSGFI
+347 GSGFI
-355 GGIIAGFL
+355 GGILAGFL

-371 STKLKL
+371 STRLKL
-377 PQSMEALKPILIIPL
+377 PPSMEALKPILIIPL
-392 VSSLI
+392 LSSLV

-410 AGILAW
+410 AGILAG

-430 LLGAILGAM
+430 LLGAILGGM

-475 MVPPLAMGIA
+475 MVPPLAMGLA
-485 TLVARNKFDKGQR
+485 TIVARRKFDKGQQ

-534 GAVTGAISMAVG
+534 GAVTGAISMAIG

-558 LLIPGAITPVLGY
+558 LMIPGAITPVVGY

-580 VAGLA
+580 LAGLA
-585 YAVLKRPEAQTAEV
+585 YAFLKRPEAELNTKTA
-599 EKAA
+599 

>member
-6 IIDAGLGQARA
+6 MIDSSLGQARSHL
-17 YMAKTLLGA
+17 AKRMLGA
-26 AAPKAHLELI
+26 AAVKSGLTLVESAAE
-36 DNPNDAELAIVLGT
+36 AELVVVAGQTV
-50 ALPADSALN
+50 PADAALN
-59 GKNVYLGDINRAVA
+59 GKRVYVGDVA
-73 HPELFLGEAKDHAKP
+73 HAVREPEAFLAQAMAEAKA
-88 YVAPAAVAVPAAA
+88 YQAPTVAAVEPAKAA
-101 QGQKRI
+101 GQKRI
-107 VAVTACPTGVAHT
+107 VAITACPTGVAHT
-120 FMAAEAIETEAKKR
+120 FMAAEAIESEAKKR

-147 AGNAITPEEVAEA
+147 AGNAITPEEVAAA

-171 DLAKFAGKP
+171 DLDKFAGKP
-180 MYRTTT
+180 MYRTST

-195 ELDKAV
+195 ELDKAQ
-201 AEAKPYQPS
+201 AEAEIFQPQKS
-210 GKPQA
+210 GAPTTAGK
-215 AAEGKKESAGAYRHL
+215 KKESAGPYRHL

-252 AFGIKA
+252 VFGIKA
-258 FEVKDTLAAALMQ
+258 FEVKGTLAAALMQ

-300 PGLIGGMLAVSGG
+300 PGLIGGMLAVSTG
-313 SAFALM
+313 
-319 VPVLAGF
+319 AGF
-326 IAFSIADRP
+326 
-335 GLTPGL
+335 L
-341 IGGMLA
+341 
-347 VSGGSGFI
+347 

-363 AGYVAKAI
+363 AGYTAKFI
-371 STKLKL
+371 STKLRL

-392 VSSLI
+392 VASLF
-397 VGLAMIYLIGKPV
+397 VGLIMIFVVGTPV
-410 AGILAW
+410 AKIMEG
-416 LTHWLQTMGTANAV
+416 LTHWLQSLGTANAV

-449 KAAYAFGVGL
+449 KAAYAFGVAL
-459 LSTQTYAPMAA
+459 LSSSVYAPMAA

-475 MVPPLAMGIA
+475 MVPPLAMGLA
-485 TLVARNKFDKGQR
+485 TLLARHKFEKSEQ

-529 CCIVG
+529 CCIAG
-534 GAVTGAISMAVG
+534 GALTGALSMAFG

-558 LLIPGAITPVLGY
+558 LLIPGAITPVLLY
-571 LLAIVAGTL
+571 LVAIIAGTL
-580 VAGLA
+580 LAGVS
-585 YAVLKRPEAQTAEV
+585 YALLKRAEV
-599 EKAA
+599 PAATVA

>member
-6 IIDAGLGQARA
+6 LTEGAQGQARS
-17 YMAKTLLGA
+17 YLAKRMLESVAAKLDITLLDAAQDAELIIVIGDEQPQDTAFNGKRLFIGSAEKAIREPEAFLAQAMAEAQSYQYTSATA
-26 AAPKAHLELI
+26 AAP
-36 DNPNDAELAIVLGT
+36 
-50 ALPADSALN
+50 
-59 GKNVYLGDINRAVA
+59 
-73 HPELFLGEAKDHAKP
+73 AK
-88 YVAPAAVAVPAAA
+88 
-101 QGQKRI
+101 GQMRI

-120 FMAAEAIETEAKKR
+120 FMAAEAIEAEAKKR

-147 AGNAITPEEVAEA
+147 AGNEITPEEVAAA

-171 DLAKFAGKP
+171 DLNKFSGKP
-180 MYRTTT
+180 IYRTTT

-195 ELDKAV
+195 ELDKALV
-201 AEAKPYQPS
+201 ESETFTAQKSSSTASSSK
-210 GKPQA
+210 
-215 AAEGKKESAGAYRHL
+215 KKEAVGAYRHL

-252 AFGIKA
+252 VFGIEA
-258 FEVKDTLAAALMQ
+258 FKQEGTLAAALMQ

-287 FIAFSIADRPGLT
+287 YIAFSIADRPGLT
-300 PGLIGGMLAVSGG
+300 PGLIGGMLAVSTG
-313 SAFALM
+313 
-319 VPVLAGF
+319 AGF
-326 IAFSIADRP
+326 
-335 GLTPGL
+335 L
-341 IGGMLA
+341 
-347 VSGGSGFI
+347 

-363 AGYVAKAI
+363 AGYVAKLI
-371 STKLKL
+371 STKLHL

-392 VSSLI
+392 IASLI
-397 VGLAMIYLIGKPV
+397 TGLAMIYIVGKPV
-410 AGILAW
+410 AAIMEG
-416 LTHWLQTMGTANAV
+416 LTHWLQAMGTANAV
-430 LLGAILGAM
+430 ILGAILGAM

-449 KAAYAFGVGL
+449 KAAYAFGVAL

-475 MVPPLAMGIA
+475 MVPPLAMGFA
-485 TLVARNKFDKGQR
+485 TLVARNKFAQSER

-529 CCIVG
+529 CCIAG
-534 GAVTGAISMAVG
+534 GALTGALSMFFG

-558 LLIPGAITPVLGY
+558 LLIPGAITPVIQY
-571 LLAIVAGTL
+571 LIAIVAGTL
-580 VAGLA
+580 LAGGL
-585 YAVLKRPEAQTAEV
+585 YALLKRPDVEIAE
-599 EKAA
+599 EKLA

>member
-6 IIDAGLGQARA
+6 MVDSSLGQARGHLA
-17 YMAKTLLGA
+17 KRMLEAAAAKTGLTLVESLQDAELVAVAGLSAPADAGLNGKLVYVGDVEQAVREPDAFLARAKAEAETYQAPQA
-26 AAPKAHLELI
+26 AAPVKA
-36 DNPNDAELAIVLGT
+36 D
-50 ALPADSALN
+50 
-59 GKNVYLGDINRAVA
+59 
-73 HPELFLGEAKDHAKP
+73 
-88 YVAPAAVAVPAAA
+88 
-101 QGQKRI
+101 GQKRI
-107 VAVTACPTGVAHT
+107 VAITACPTGVAHT
-120 FMAAEAIETEAKKR
+120 FMAAEAIESEAKKR

-147 AGNAITPEEVAEA
+147 AGNAITPEEVAAA

-171 DLAKFAGKP
+171 DLDKFAGKP
-180 MYRTTT
+180 MYRTST

-195 ELDKAV
+195 ELDKAL
-201 AEAKPYQPS
+201 AEAEVFQPQQRGS
-210 GKPQA
+210 A
-215 AAEGKKESAGAYRHL
+215 APAGKKKEGNGPYRHL

-252 AFGIKA
+252 VFGIKA
-258 FEVKDTLAAALMQ
+258 FEVKGTLAAALMQ

-300 PGLIGGMLAVSGG
+300 PGLIGGMLAVSTG
-313 SAFALM
+313 
-319 VPVLAGF
+319 AGF
-326 IAFSIADRP
+326 
-335 GLTPGL
+335 L
-341 IGGMLA
+341 
-347 VSGGSGFI
+347 

-371 STKLKL
+371 SSKLRL

-392 VSSLI
+392 VASLI
-397 VGLAMIYLIGKPV
+397 TGLIMIYVVGTPV
-410 AGILAW
+410 AKIMEG
-416 LTHWLQTMGTANAV
+416 LTHWLQSLGTANAV

-449 KAAYAFGVGL
+449 KAAYAFGVAL
-459 LSTQTYAPMAA
+459 LSSSVYAPMAA

-475 MVPPLAMGIA
+475 MVPPLAMGLA
-485 TLVARNKFDKGQR
+485 TLLARHKFEKSER

-529 CCIVG
+529 CCIAG
-534 GAVTGAISMAVG
+534 GALTGALSMAFG

-558 LLIPGAITPVLGY
+558 LLIPGAITPVLLY
-571 LLAIVAGTL
+571 LVAIAAGTL
-580 VAGLA
+580 LAGVA
-585 YAVLKRPEAQTAEV
+585 YALLKCAETSV
-599 EKAA
+599 AAAA

>member
-6 IIDAGLGQARA
+6 MVDSSLGQARGHLA
-17 YMAKTLLGA
+17 KRMLEAAAAKTGLTLVES
-26 AAPKAHLELI
+26 LQ
-36 DNPNDAELAIVLGT
+36 DAELVAVAGQS
-50 ALPADSALN
+50 APADAGLN
-59 GKNVYLGDINRAVA
+59 GKLVYVGDVEQAVREPEAFLARAKA
-73 HPELFLGEAKDHAKP
+73 EAET
-88 YVAPAAVAVPAAA
+88 YQAPQAVPVKAD
-101 QGQKRI
+101 GQKRI
-107 VAVTACPTGVAHT
+107 VAITACPTGVAHT
-120 FMAAEAIETEAKKR
+120 FMAAEAIESEAKKR

-147 AGNAITPEEVAEA
+147 AGNAITPEEVAAA

-171 DLAKFAGKP
+171 DLDKFAGKP
-180 MYRTTT
+180 MYRTST

-195 ELDKAV
+195 ELDKAL
-201 AEAKPYQPS
+201 AEAEVFQPQQRGS
-210 GKPQA
+210 A
-215 AAEGKKESAGAYRHL
+215 APAGKKKEGNGPYRHL

-252 AFGIKA
+252 VFGIKA
-258 FEVKDTLAAALMQ
+258 FEVKGTLAAALMQ

-300 PGLIGGMLAVSGG
+300 PGLIGGMLAVSTG
-313 SAFALM
+313 
-319 VPVLAGF
+319 AGF
-326 IAFSIADRP
+326 
-335 GLTPGL
+335 L
-341 IGGMLA
+341 
-347 VSGGSGFI
+347 

-371 STKLKL
+371 SSKLRL

-392 VSSLI
+392 VASLI
-397 VGLAMIYLIGKPV
+397 TGLIMIYVVGTPV
-410 AGILAW
+410 AKIMEG
-416 LTHWLQTMGTANAV
+416 LTHWLQSLGTANAV

-449 KAAYAFGVGL
+449 KAAYAFGVAL
-459 LSTQTYAPMAA
+459 LSSSVYAPMAA

-475 MVPPLAMGIA
+475 MVPPLAMGLA
-485 TLVARNKFDKGQR
+485 TLLARHKFEKSER

-529 CCIVG
+529 CCIAG
-534 GAVTGAISMAVG
+534 GALTGALSMAFG

-558 LLIPGAITPVLGY
+558 LLIPGAITPVLLY
-571 LLAIVAGTL
+571 LVAIAAGTL
-580 VAGLA
+580 LAGVA
-585 YAVLKRPEAQTAEV
+585 YALLKRAETSV
-599 EKAA
+599 AAAA

>member
-6 IIDAGLGQARA
+6 IKDPTLGLASA
-17 YMAKTLLGA
+17 YMAQQRLA
-26 AAPKAHLELI
+26 AAAAAAGLTLTE
-36 DNPNDAELAIVLGT
+36 NPADAELAIVLGKKVPDD
-50 ALPADSALN
+50 AALN
-59 GKNVYLGDINRAVA
+59 GKPVWLGDLQLAVREPENFLNRAKA
-73 HPELFLGEAKDHAKP
+73 EARTWQ
-88 YVAPAAVAVPAAA
+88 APAAAATPAAA
-101 QGQKRI
+101 SAATPAQAGAPKRV

-120 FMAAEAIETEAKKR
+120 FMAAEAIQAEATRR

-147 AGNAITPEEVAEA
+147 AGNAITPEEVAAA

-180 MYRTTT
+180 MYRTST
-186 GLALKKTAQ
+186 GLALKKTAK

-201 AEAKPYQPS
+201 AEAKPYKVAAS
-210 GKPQA
+210 GQSTA
-215 AAEGKKESAGAYRHL
+215 NSEEEKKQGGAGAYRHL

-245 LCIALSF
+245 LSIALSF
-252 AFGIKA
+252 AFGITA
-258 FEVKDTLAAALMQ
+258 FKEPGTLAAALMQ

-300 PGLIGGMLAVSGG
+300 PGLIGGMIATSIN
-313 SAFALM
+313 
-319 VPVLAGF
+319 AGF
-326 IAFSIADRP
+326 
-335 GLTPGL
+335 L
-341 IGGMLA
+341 
-347 VSGGSGFI
+347 
-355 GGIIAGFL
+355 GGIIAGFI
-363 AGYVAKAI
+363 AGYAAKLI
-371 STKLKL
+371 SGKVKL

-392 VSSLI
+392 FASLI
-397 VGLAMIYLIGKPV
+397 TGLLMIYVVGKPV
-410 AGILAW
+410 AGIMSG
-416 LTHWLQTMGTANAV
+416 LTHWLANMGTANAV
-430 LLGAILGAM
+430 LLGAILGGM

-449 KAAYAFGVGL
+449 KVAYAFGVGL
-459 LSTQTYAPMAA
+459 LSSQTYAPMAA

-475 MVPPLAMGIA
+475 MVPPLAMGLA
-485 TLVARNKFDKGQR
+485 TLVARRKFNKGQQ

-529 CCIVG
+529 CCIIG
-534 GAVTGAISMAVG
+534 GAVTGAISMAIG

-558 LLIPGAITPVLGY
+558 LLIPGAITPVIGY
-571 LLAIVAGTL
+571 LMAIVIGTAI
-580 VAGLA
+580 AGLS
-585 YAVLKRPEAQTAEV
+585 YAVLKRPEEQLA
-599 EKAA
+599 KA

>member
-6 IIDAGLGQARA
+6 IIEPGLGQARA
-17 YMAKTLLGA
+17 YLAKTLLGSA
-26 AAPKAHLELI
+26 AAKARLQII
-36 DNPNDAELAIVLGT
+36 DNPNDAEMAIVVGT
-50 ALPADSALN
+50 AIPADSALN
-59 GKNVYLGDINRAVA
+59 GKKVFLGDIDRAVQ
-73 HPELFLGEAKDHAKP
+73 HPELFLGEAKDKAKP
-88 YVAPAAVAVPAAA
+88 YTAPANAAPVELA
-101 QGQKRI
+101 KGPKRI

-147 AGNAITPEEVAEA
+147 AGNAITPEEVAAA

-180 MYRTTT
+180 MYRTST

-201 AEAKPYQPS
+201 VEAKPFEAKGQS
-210 GKPQA
+210 A
-215 AAEGKKESAGAYRHL
+215 ASATEGKKDSAGAYRHL
-230 LTGVSY
+230 LTGVSF

-252 AFGIKA
+252 AFGIEA
-258 FEVKDTLAAALMQ
+258 FKEPGTLAAALMQ

-287 FIAFSIADRPGLT
+287 YIAFSIADRPGLT
-300 PGLIGGMLAVSGG
+300 PGLIGGMLAVS
-313 SAFALM
+313 
-319 VPVLAGF
+319 
-326 IAFSIADRP
+326 
-335 GLTPGL
+335 T
-341 IGGMLA
+341 
-347 VSGGSGFI
+347 GSGFI

-363 AGYVAKAI
+363 AGYIAKLI

-377 PQSMEALKPILIIPL
+377 PSSMEALKPILIIPL
-392 VSSLI
+392 FSSLI
-397 VGLAMIYLIGKPV
+397 VGLAMIYLIGTPV
-410 AGILAW
+410 AKILEG

-430 LLGAILGAM
+430 LLGAILGGM

-475 MVPPLAMGIA
+475 MVPPLAMGLA
-485 TLVARNKFDKGQR
+485 TLVARRKFDKAQQ
-498 EGGKAALVLGLC
+498 EGGKAAMVLGLC
-510 FISEG
+510 FITEG

-529 CCIVG
+529 CCIIG

-558 LLIPGAITPVLGY
+558 LLIPGAITPVVGY
-571 LLAIVAGTL
+571 LIAIVAGTL
-580 VAGLA
+580 LAGLS
-585 YAVLKRPEAQTAEV
+585 YAFLKRSETELAV
-599 EKAA
+599 KAA

>member
-6 IIDAGLGQARA
+6 IIDANLGQARA

-26 AAPKAHLELI
+26 AARKAKLEII
-36 DNPNDAELAIVLGT
+36 DNPNDAEMAIVLGDSI
-50 ALPADSALN
+50 PNDSALN
-59 GKNVYLGDINRAVA
+59 GKNVWQGDISRAVA
-73 HPELFLGEAKDHAKP
+73 HPELFLSEAKGHAKP
-88 YVAPAAVAVPAAA
+88 YTAPVAATAPVDASGP
-101 QGQKRI
+101 KRV

-147 AGNAITPEEVAEA
+147 AGNAITPEEVAAA

-180 MYRTTT
+180 MYRTST

-201 AEAKPYQPS
+201 AEATPYEPA
-210 GKPQA
+210 GKAQTA
-215 AAEGKKESAGAYRHL
+215 TTEGKKESAGAYRHL

-252 AFGIKA
+252 AFGIEA
-258 FEVKDTLAAALMQ
+258 FKEPGTLAAALMQ

-287 FIAFSIADRPGLT
+287 YIAFSIADRPGLT
-300 PGLIGGMLAVSGG
+300 PGLIGGMLAVS
-313 SAFALM
+313 
-319 VPVLAGF
+319 
-326 IAFSIADRP
+326 
-335 GLTPGL
+335 T
-341 IGGMLA
+341 
-347 VSGGSGFI
+347 GSGFI

-363 AGYVAKAI
+363 AGYIAKLI
-371 STKLKL
+371 STQLKL

-392 VSSLI
+392 ISSLV

-410 AGILAW
+410 AGILEG

-430 LLGAILGAM
+430 LLGAILGGM

-459 LSTQTYAPMAA
+459 LSTQTYGPMAA

-475 MVPPLAMGIA
+475 MVPPLAMGLA
-485 TLVARNKFDKGQR
+485 TMVARRKFDKAQQ

-534 GAVTGAISMAVG
+534 GALTGAISMAIG

-571 LLAIVAGTL
+571 LVAIIAGTL

-585 YAVLKRPEAQTAEV
+585 YAFLKRPETQVV
-599 EKAA
+599 EKNA

>member
-6 IIDAGLGQARA
+6 MVDSSLGQARGHLA
-17 YMAKTLLGA
+17 KRMLEAAAAKTGLTLVESLQDAELVAVAGQAAPADAGLNGKLVYVGDVEQAVREPDAFLARARAEAETYQARQA
-26 AAPKAHLELI
+26 AAPVKA
-36 DNPNDAELAIVLGT
+36 D
-50 ALPADSALN
+50 
-59 GKNVYLGDINRAVA
+59 
-73 HPELFLGEAKDHAKP
+73 
-88 YVAPAAVAVPAAA
+88 
-101 QGQKRI
+101 GQKRI
-107 VAVTACPTGVAHT
+107 VAITACPTGVAHT
-120 FMAAEAIETEAKKR
+120 FMAAEAIESEAKKR

-147 AGNAITPEEVAEA
+147 AGNAITPEEVAAA

-171 DLAKFAGKP
+171 DLDKFAGKP
-180 MYRTTT
+180 MYRTST

-195 ELDKAV
+195 ELDKAL
-201 AEAKPYQPS
+201 AEAEVFQPQQR
-210 GKPQA
+210 GGA
-215 AAEGKKESAGAYRHL
+215 APAAKKKEGNGPYRHL

-252 AFGIKA
+252 VFGIKA
-258 FEVKDTLAAALMQ
+258 FEVKGTLAAALMQ

-300 PGLIGGMLAVSGG
+300 PGLIGGMLAVSTG
-313 SAFALM
+313 
-319 VPVLAGF
+319 AGF
-326 IAFSIADRP
+326 
-335 GLTPGL
+335 L
-341 IGGMLA
+341 
-347 VSGGSGFI
+347 

-371 STKLKL
+371 SSKLRL

-392 VSSLI
+392 VASLI
-397 VGLAMIYLIGKPV
+397 TGLIMIYVVGTPV
-410 AGILAW
+410 AKIMEG
-416 LTHWLQTMGTANAV
+416 LTHWLQSLGTANAV
-430 LLGAILGAM
+430 LLGAILGGM

-449 KAAYAFGVGL
+449 KAAYAFGVAL
-459 LSTQTYAPMAA
+459 LSSSVYAPMAA

-475 MVPPLAMGIA
+475 MVPPLAMGLA
-485 TLVARNKFDKGQR
+485 TLLARRKFPKSEQ

-510 FISEG
+510 FITEG

-529 CCIVG
+529 CCIAG
-534 GAVTGAISMAVG
+534 GALTGALSMAFG

-558 LLIPGAITPVLGY
+558 LLIPGAISPVLLY
-571 LLAIVAGTL
+571 LVAIAAGTL
-580 VAGLA
+580 LAGVA
-585 YAVLKRPEAQTAEV
+585 YALLKRAEV
-599 EKAA
+599 PAASVA

>member
-180 MYRTTT
+180 I
-186 GLALKKTAQ
+186 
-195 ELDKAV
+195 
-201 AEAKPYQPS
+201 
-210 GKPQA
+210 
-215 AAEGKKESAGAYRHL
+215 
-230 LTGVSY
+230 
-236 MLPMVVAGG
+236 

-271 IGGGS
+271 IG
-276 AFALM
+276 
-281 VPVLAG
+281 
-287 FIAFSIADRPGLT
+287 
-300 PGLIGGMLAVSGG
+300 GG

>member
-6 IIDAGLGQARA
+6 MVDSSLGQARGHLA
-17 YMAKTLLGA
+17 KRMLEAAAAKTGLTLVES
-26 AAPKAHLELI
+26 LQ
-36 DNPNDAELAIVLGT
+36 DAELVAVAGQS
-50 ALPADSALN
+50 APADAGLN
-59 GKNVYLGDINRAVA
+59 GKLVYVGDVEQAVREPEAFLARAKA
-73 HPELFLGEAKDHAKP
+73 EAET
-88 YVAPAAVAVPAAA
+88 YQAPQAVPVKAD
-101 QGQKRI
+101 GQKRI
-107 VAVTACPTGVAHT
+107 VAITACPTGVAHT
-120 FMAAEAIETEAKKR
+120 FMAAEAIESEAKKR

-147 AGNAITPEEVAEA
+147 AGNAITPEEVAAA

-171 DLAKFAGKP
+171 DLDKFAGKP
-180 MYRTTT
+180 MYRTST

-195 ELDKAV
+195 ELDKAL
-201 AEAKPYQPS
+201 AEAEVFQPQQRGS
-210 GKPQA
+210 A
-215 AAEGKKESAGAYRHL
+215 APAGKKKEGNGPYRHL

-252 AFGIKA
+252 VFGIKA
-258 FEVKDTLAAALMQ
+258 FEVKGTLAAALMQ

-300 PGLIGGMLAVSGG
+300 PGLIGGMLAVSTG
-313 SAFALM
+313 
-319 VPVLAGF
+319 AGF
-326 IAFSIADRP
+326 
-335 GLTPGL
+335 L
-341 IGGMLA
+341 
-347 VSGGSGFI
+347 

-371 STKLKL
+371 SSKLRL

-392 VSSLI
+392 VASLI
-397 VGLAMIYLIGKPV
+397 TGLIMIYVVGTPV
-410 AGILAW
+410 AKIMEG
-416 LTHWLQTMGTANAV
+416 LTHWLQSLGTANAV

-449 KAAYAFGVGL
+449 KAAYAFGVAL
-459 LSTQTYAPMAA
+459 LSSSVYAPMAA

-475 MVPPLAMGIA
+475 MVPPLAMGLA
-485 TLVARNKFDKGQR
+485 TLLARHKFEKSER

-529 CCIVG
+529 CCIAG
-534 GAVTGAISMAVG
+534 GALTGALSMAFG

-558 LLIPGAITPVLGY
+558 LLIPGAITPVLLY
-571 LLAIVAGTL
+571 LVAIAAGTL
-580 VAGLA
+580 LAGVA
-585 YAVLKRPEAQTAEV
+585 YALLKRAETSV
-599 EKAA
+599 PAAA

>member
-6 IIDAGLGQARA
+6 IIDSALGQARA
-17 YMAKTLLGA
+17 YMAKTLLSA
-26 AAPKAHLELI
+26 AAHKAHLEII
-36 DNPNDAELAIVLGT
+36 DNPNDAELAIVLGS

-59 GKNVYLGDINRAVA
+59 GKQVYLGDVNRAVA
-73 HPELFLGEAKDHAKP
+73 HPELFLSEAKGHTTPYATPASIAPVAKSG
-88 YVAPAAVAVPAAA
+88 A
-101 QGQKRI
+101 KRI

-180 MYRTTT
+180 MYRTST

-201 AEAKPYQPS
+201 VEAQPYQPQGS
-210 GKPQA
+210 VQTTQDS
-215 AAEGKKESAGAYRHL
+215 KKKGGAYSHL

-252 AFGIKA
+252 AFGITA
-258 FEVKDTLAAALMQ
+258 FKEEGTLAAALMQ

-287 FIAFSIADRPGLT
+287 YIAFSIADRPGLT
-300 PGLIGGMLAVSGG
+300 PGFIGGMLAVS
-313 SAFALM
+313 
-319 VPVLAGF
+319 
-326 IAFSIADRP
+326 
-335 GLTPGL
+335 T
-341 IGGMLA
+341 
-347 VSGGSGFI
+347 GSGFI

-363 AGYVAKAI
+363 AGYVAKMI
-371 STKLKL
+371 STKVKL
-377 PQSMEALKPILIIPL
+377 PPSMEALKPILIIPL
-392 VSSLI
+392 LSSLI
-397 VGLAMIYLIGKPV
+397 VGLGMIYLIGKPV
-410 AGILAW
+410 AGILAG

-430 LLGAILGAM
+430 LLGAILGGM

-475 MVPPLAMGIA
+475 MVPPLALGLA
-485 TLVARNKFDKGQR
+485 TMVARKKFDNAQR

-510 FISEG
+510 FITEG

-534 GAVTGAISMAVG
+534 GAITGAISMAIG

-571 LLAIVAGTL
+571 LMAIIVGTL
-580 VAGLA
+580 VAGLS
-585 YAVLKRPEAQTAEV
+585 YAVLKRPEAETVA
-599 EKAA
+599 KAA